1 MKLVDRLVWREL
13 VGPLVSSVLMF
24 LMLLF
29 TSAYLIKLTDLMVQG
44 APLSVVAKVGL
55 FSLPLLITQTLPMG
69 LLLGTLLAF
78 GRLSGDSE
86 NIALYACGVSFYR
99 IARPVAVTGFF
110 VGVLAIVWNETVVPP
125 ATSEMYRLQQ
135 TVVETIKA
143 TDRPL
148 YYVDKKKG
156 SEDVDLVVIIK
167 GGYDVRSRMLRKVT
181 IMKMSDEKPGLPDV
195 IVYADRALAKDVKGL
210 DWEFFDAYVK
220 YVRPE
225 PDSMVQADSYFKV
238 LRTLP
243 KGVSLERDFK
253 GILQAE
259 VTDNRQMTF
268 VQLRDKI
275 RKERAEGDPLRTA
288 DGDEFDLWSKI
299 SLPLASLIFGLVAA
313 PLGIRPHRG
322 SKTMGFGI
330 AIGLIFCYWFLHNS
344 MFQVAK
350 GGSMQPIAAA
360 FTADFV
366 GLLAAVFLMYR
377 TRQ

>member
-1 MKLVDRLVWREL
+1 MKYVDRLVWREL
-13 VGPLVSSVLMF
+13 FGPLVSSVLMF

-44 APLSVVAKVGL
+44 APFSVVAKVG
-55 FSLPLLITQTLPMG
+55 FYSLPLLITQTLPMG

-86 NIALYACGVSFYR
+86 HIALYACGVSFYR
-99 IARPVAVTGFF
+99 IARPVAVTGLV

-148 YYVDKKKG
+148 HYVDKKKD
-156 SEDVDLVVIIK
+156 SEKVDIVVIID
-167 GGYDVRSRMLRKVT
+167 GGYDVRSRMLRRVT
-181 IMKMSDEKPGLPDV
+181 IIKMSDEKPGLPDV
-195 IVYADRALAKDVKGL
+195 VVYADRAVARDAKGL

-220 YVRPE
+220 YLRPDPE
-225 PDSMVQADSYFKV
+225 STVQADTYFKV

-259 VTDNRQMTF
+259 VTDNRRMTF

-275 RKERAEGDPLRTA
+275 REERAQGDPARVA
-288 DGDEFDLWSKI
+288 DGDEFDLWSKV

-330 AIGLIFCYWFLHNS
+330 AIGLIFCYWVVHNW

-350 GGSMQPIAAA
+350 GGSMQPLSAA
-360 FTADFV
+360 FTADFI
-366 GLLAAVFLMYR
+366 GLLAAVYLMYR

>member
-1 MKLVDRLVWREL
+1 MKYVDRLVWREL
-13 VGPLVSSVLMF
+13 FGPLVSSVLMF

-44 APLSVVAKVGL
+44 APFTVVAKVGL
-55 FSLPLLITQTLPMG
+55 YSLPLLITQTLPMG

-86 NIALYACGVSFYR
+86 HIALYACGISFYR
-99 IARPVAVTGFF
+99 IARPVAVTGLV
-110 VGVLAIVWNETVVPP
+110 VGVLAIAWNETVVPT

-148 YYVDKKKG
+148 YYVDKKKN

-167 GGYDVRSRMLRKVT
+167 GGFDVKSRMLRKVT
-181 IMKMSDEKPGLPDV
+181 IIKMSDEKPGLPEV
-195 IVYADRALAKDVKGL
+195 LVYADRAIAKDEKGL
-210 DWEFFDAYVK
+210 NWEFYDAYVK
-220 YVRPE
+220 YVRPDPE
-225 PDSMVQADSYFKV
+225 SVVQADAYFQK
-238 LRTLP
+238 LKTLP

-259 VTDNRQMTF
+259 VTDNRRMTF

-275 RKERAEGDPLRTA
+275 RQERAQADPMRTA
-288 DGDEFDLWSKI
+288 EGDEFDLWSKV

-330 AIGLIFCYWFLHNS
+330 AIGLIFCYWVVHNS

-350 GGSMQPIAAA
+350 GGFMQPLAAA
-360 FTADFV
+360 FTADFI
-366 GLLAAVFLMYR
+366 GLLAAVYLMYR